1 MITSDSVPMDTSYT
15 GPMPEYDSATKRY
28 KPTKEFVEG
37 MIQMFKDGG
46 KLPKRIVFEIVLGC
60 KEILDQE
67 SSLVE
72 VDIGKGVKC
81 DIVGDTHG
89 VSILIGWSA
98 FLPADLR
105 RSFQQFYDLCNLLT
119 MLTPPSETHAILF
132 NGMYAR
138 HRMMGYQLN
147 CMT

>member
-1 MITSDSVPMDTSYT
+1 MINSDSVPMDTTYT
-15 GPMPEYDSATKRY
+15 GPMPEYDSSTKRY

-89 VSILIGWSA
+89 VSQL
-98 FLPADLR
+98 FT
-105 RSFQQFYDLCNLLT
+105 LLGFALGNMRYIPT
-119 MLTPPSETHAILF
+119 AILRPVQPIDDA
-132 NGMYAR
+132 YPAI
-138 HRMMGYQLN
+138 
-147 CMT
+147 

>member
-1 MITSDSVPMDTSYT
+1 MDTTYT

-89 VSILIGWSA
+89 VSFVMERFALL
-98 FLPADLR
+98 LPDLR
-105 RSFQQFYDLCNLLT
+105 CPCQQFYDLCNLLT

-132 NGMYAR
+132 NGKFLLPRSSAIS
-138 HRMMGYQLN
+138 
-147 CMT
+147 